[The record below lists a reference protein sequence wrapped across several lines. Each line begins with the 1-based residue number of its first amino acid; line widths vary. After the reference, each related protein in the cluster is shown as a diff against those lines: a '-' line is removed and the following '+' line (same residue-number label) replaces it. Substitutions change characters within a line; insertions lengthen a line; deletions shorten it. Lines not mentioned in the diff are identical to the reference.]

1 MGVTRLKRKDKRNRA
16 VATNEVNRIKQLT
29 KTPVIRKVD
38 VEELKKQ
45 A

>member
-1 MGVTRLKRKDKRNRA
+1 MGVSRLKRKDRVNKA
-16 VATNEVNRIKQLT
+16 VANNLQARIKQLT
-29 KTPVIRKVD
+29 KTPVIRRVD